1 MNRPYVKLIEQDPAR
16 SHGRVRV
23 RILDDATN
31 KLVCYP
37 SGRVRWFASE
47 DAADDWIKSQQE
59 KPTASRMQTFRPR
72 NYSERP

>member
-1 MNRPYVKLIEQDPAR
+1 MPFVKMVSEDRAR

-23 RILDDATN
+23 RILDEVTN
-31 KLVCYP
+31 KFVAYP

-47 DAADDWIKSQQE
+47 AAADDWIAAQRKE
-59 KPTASRMQTFRPR
+59 PTAFPAKPFRPR